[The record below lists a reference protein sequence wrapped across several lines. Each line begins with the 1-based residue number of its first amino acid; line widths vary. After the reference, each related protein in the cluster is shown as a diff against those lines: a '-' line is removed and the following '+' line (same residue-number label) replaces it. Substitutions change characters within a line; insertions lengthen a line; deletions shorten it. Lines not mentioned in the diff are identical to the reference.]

1 MRDEDQGGPPSNR
14 RRLLLAGLAGAGAA
28 LPAGVSANASD
39 AGAEFSL
46 AAPGS
51 VKRRIE
57 DKLRE
62 LPSLDDFGAR
72 GDGVTDDSEA
82 LQAALDWAGQRPGTR
97 LRVPPRVFGLA
108 RPIAVPQSIELA
120 GEVPGDGNS
129 PLSGFRA
136 LKGFETPYV
145 LHYSSVEG
153 VAPLPL
159 AALLVS
165 REWVEGKDFARRL
178 HMRDLYFD
186 VDAITARGGVPVHG
200 LMLANQQLDIHNIWI
215 RSATGF
221 GLWINTQRPD
231 GTFMAALVDNL
242 LRRVWVRGAGVGG
255 ASFKGPH
262 GEMNFGGILVGALP
276 GARDPRGAA
285 EPPLATDG
293 ILDYCTVAVGP
304 EALLGCRGNGIHITQ
319 SAGWRATGCH
329 LNGAGRNG
337 MVFERAFQ
345 TEISGCYID
354 GWGVG
359 AGEGEG
365 VLSAISC
372 NSVVALG
379 DGADGSLIISSNRI
393 ACRSVAATAGNDYVA
408 FSLRAGSMPT
418 ARAVVIGNTIVR
430 RGDATHAFSTF
441 DFGKAGGGEFEA
453 LVIGNSATGTA
464 THFLRPW
471 DETAVRPRFTG
482 NSFQF
487 ANAPPSQG
495 WHPVGLRIDNDA
507 PTPGAAAAWF
517 CVMRGSPGNWRSCG
531 RIDS

>member
-1 MRDEDQGGPPSNR
+1 M
-14 RRLLLAGLAGAGAA
+14 
-28 LPAGVSANASD
+28 
-39 AGAEFSL
+39 
-46 AAPGS
+46 
-51 VKRRIE
+51 
-57 DKLRE
+57 
-62 LPSLDDFGAR
+62 
-72 GDGVTDDSEA
+72 
-82 LQAALDWAGQRPGTR
+82 
-97 LRVPPRVFGLA
+97 
-108 RPIAVPQSIELA
+108 
-120 GEVPGDGNS
+120 
-129 PLSGFRA
+129 
-136 LKGFETPYV
+136 
-145 LHYSSVEG
+145 
-153 VAPLPL
+153 APLPL

-242 LRRVWVRGAGVGG
+242 LHRVWVKGAGVGG
-255 ASFKGPH
+255 ASFTGPH

-304 EALLGCRGNGIHITQ
+304 EALLGCRGNGIHITR

-337 MVFERAFQ
+337 MVFEHAFQ

-359 AGEGEG
+359 AGEREG

-372 NSVVALG
+372 SSVVALG

-408 FSLRAGSMPT
+408 ISLRAGSRPT
-418 ARAVVIGNTIVR
+418 ARAVVIGNT
-430 RGDATHAFSTF
+430 
-441 DFGKAGGGEFEA
+441 
-453 LVIGNSATGTA
+453 
-464 THFLRPW
+464 
-471 DETAVRPRFTG
+471 
-482 NSFQF
+482 
-487 ANAPPSQG
+487 
-495 WHPVGLRIDNDA
+495 
-507 PTPGAAAAWF
+507 
-517 CVMRGSPGNWRSCG
+517 
-531 RIDS
+531 